1 MQIYN
6 AKWELFFVC
15 RFSFTGEIDDLPT
28 FNRYAQNSL
37 LSPKVSAVLW
47 VFFSFIFFIEI

>member
-28 FNRYAQNSL
+28 FKRYAQNSL

-47 VFFSFIFFIEI
+47 VFFSFIVFIEI

>member
-15 RFSFTGEIDDLPT
+15 PFSFTGEIDDLPT
-28 FNRYAQNSL
+28 FKRYAQNSL